1 MANGSANSPGPAAP
15 WPVGWWVRRV
25 AETGST
31 NADLLQ
37 EGTEGAKH
45 HTVLM
50 ADFQTAG
57 RGRLDRSWD
66 AVRGAKDRKSTRLNS
81 SHT

>member
-1 MANGSANSPGPAAP
+1 MANGSANSPDPSAP

-50 ADFQTAG
+50 ADFQTAEIG
-57 RGRLDRSWD
+57 R
-66 AVRGAKDRKSTRLNS
+66 AHV
-81 SHT
+81 